1 MNAEQRMAGDYK
13 IFLSLHVGDKEIVV
27 GEDTKGVNG
36 RYMCGFC
43 ATNDLF
49 SLYNN
54 ISVSDDY
61 LEIVALYG
69 NRIAEQAEKARA
81 EAEAT
86 RMSRIDEAP
95 ITAQGCTPIACS
107 DNIEGKVI
115 VIKSEI
121 LRREYQMAT
130 HQIKLCEGGFG
141 AHGNS
146 RGNACFCVDLLSGTR
161 SRFERSDV
169 LGTLD
174 ENDLP
179 DWAKQGLEKIRSEA
193 IKEKQI
199 RTKEEAR

>member
-1 MNAEQRMAGDYK
+1 MNTEQRMAGDFK
-13 IFLSLHVGDKEIVV
+13 IIMSLHVGDKEIVA
-27 GEDTKGVNG
+27 GENTNSDGG

-43 ATNDLF
+43 TTNDLF
-49 SLYNN
+49 ALYTD
-54 ISVSDDY
+54 VLASDDY
-61 LEIVALYG
+61 LEIVQLYG
-69 NRIAEQAEKARA
+69 TRIAEQAEKAKAAVEELRV
-81 EAEAT
+81 
-86 RMSRIDEAP
+86 SRVDDAP

-146 RGNACFCVDLLSGTR
+146 RGNACFCVDLSSGNR
-161 SRFERSDV
+161 SRYERSDV

-179 DWAKQGLEKIRSEA
+179 DWAKQRLEKIRSEA
-193 IKEKQI
+193 INEKQI

>member
-1 MNAEQRMAGDYK
+1 MDTPQRMAGDYK

-43 ATNDLF
+43 TTNDLF
-49 SLYNN
+49 SLYNE
-54 ISVSDDY
+54 ITVSDDY
-61 LEIVALYG
+61 LEIVGLYG
-69 NRIAEQAEKARA
+69 SRIAEQAEKARA
-81 EAEAT
+81 EAEHA
-86 RMSRIDEAP
+86 RMSHIDEAP
-95 ITAQGCTPIACS
+95 ITAEGCSPITYS
-107 DNIEGKVI
+107 DDIEGKVI
-115 VIKSEI
+115 VIKPEV
-121 LRREYQMAT
+121 LRREYRMAT

-141 AHGNS
+141 AHGTS
-146 RGNACFCVDLLSGTR
+146 RGNACYCVDLLSGTR

-179 DWAKQGLEKIRSEA
+179 DWAKQGLEKIRA
-193 IKEKQI
+193 DDVLQKQS